1 MKQLLLSA
9 TMLITLAFSACNQKP
24 EQKTEMAAS
33 TEEKS
38 KTLEVKVSDL
48 ATNKDF
54 VCGMEVSDGGISDTA
69 SYEGKLYGFC
79 SVECKDEFVKN
90 PASFLAQK

>member
-1 MKQLLLSA
+1 MIRLLLST
-9 TMLITLAFSACNQKP
+9 TMLLTLVFTACNQKP
-24 EQKTEMAAS
+24 ESKTDMAAA
-33 TEEKS
+33 TEEKP
-38 KTLEVKVSDL
+38 KTIEIKVSDL

-54 VCGMEVSDGGISDTA
+54 VCGMEVSDGGIADTA

-79 SVECKDEFVKN
+79 SSECKDEFVKN